1 MGEKHLMEV
10 EEDEKTVKAH
20 KVAYDLKNIVWRSE
34 ESALHMKLS
43 FPEHLVVE
51 AVIDREGA
59 EEKTR
64 IRDLNIDA
72 RLLEDILRVVFSD
85 KNK

>member
-1 MGEKHLMEV
+1 MGEKHSMEI
-10 EEDEKTVKAH
+10 EEDEKVVKSH
-20 KVAYDLKNIVWRSE
+20 KVQYDLKNIVWRSE
-34 ESALHMKLS
+34 DSALHMKLS

-51 AVIDREGA
+51 AIIDREGV

-64 IRDLNIDA
+64 LRDINIDA

-85 KNK
+85 RK